1 MVQVQRRSWLKP
13 VHLPP
18 GSNGISHSTQ
28 TAGPVTA
35 TRYLYCAP
43 IASGR
48 TNRIA
53 EPAGDI
59 VSWADVLSKQVIPP
73 LWEEL

>member
-13 VHLPP
+13 AHLPP
-18 GSNGISHSTQ
+18 GSNGVSHSTQ

-35 TRYLYCAP
+35 TRYSYCAP
-43 IASGR
+43 FANGR
-48 TNRIA
+48 TNGIA
-53 EPAGDI
+53 EAVDDI
-59 VSWADVLSKQVIPP
+59 VSLAEVSSKQAIPP

>member
-13 VHLPP
+13 AHLPP
-18 GSNGISHSTQ
+18 DSNGISHSTQ

-35 TRYLYCAP
+35 TRYPYCAP
-43 IASGR
+43 VASGR
-48 TNRIA
+48 TNGIA
-53 EPAGDI
+53 EPADDI
-59 VSWADVLSKQVIPP
+59 VSLAEVSSKQAILP

>member
-35 TRYLYCAP
+35 TRYHYCVP
-43 IASGR
+43 VASGR
-48 TNRIA
+48 TNGIA
-53 EPAGDI
+53 EPADDI
-59 VSWADVLSKQVIPP
+59 VSLADVSSKQAIPP

>member
-1 MVQVQRRSWLKP
+1 MVRVKRPSWSKP

-18 GSNGISHSTQ
+18 GSNDISHSTQ

-35 TRYLYCAP
+35 TPYLYRAP

-48 TNRIA
+48 TNGIA
-53 EPAGDI
+53 ECTDDI
-59 VSWADVLSKQVIPP
+59 VSLADVSSK
-73 LWEEL
+73 

>member
-1 MVQVQRRSWLKP
+1 MAQVQRCSWLKP
-13 VHLPP
+13 AHLLP
-18 GSNGISHSTQ
+18 GSNGVSHSTQ
-28 TAGPVTA
+28 IAGPVTA

-48 TNRIA
+48 TNGIA
-53 EPAGDI
+53 EPVDDI
-59 VSWADVLSKQVIPP
+59 VSLADVSSKQAIPP